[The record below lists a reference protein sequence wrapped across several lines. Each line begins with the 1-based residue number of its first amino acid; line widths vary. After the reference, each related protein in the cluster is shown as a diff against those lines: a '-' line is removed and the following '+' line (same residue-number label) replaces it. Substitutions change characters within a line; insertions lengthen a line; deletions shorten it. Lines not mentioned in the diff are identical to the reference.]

1 MKKEEL
7 NQSRNS
13 STSLLFAPQI
23 ISGIIIYSWK
33 QLFSKIVKSP
43 AKKRFDFTSFC
54 WTKIVK
60 FDSKI
65 AQLGLQRNSLRNQG
79 VFILKSNDAC
89 IHLIKKYKFS
99 LWNHDSFI
107 VQASPKRPINKR
119 FTSQKIILSTLAP
132 SLLLARHIESD
143 W

>member
-1 MKKEEL
+1 MEL
-7 NQSRNS
+7 FKRYFILIIPNPPQNS
-13 STSLLFAPQI
+13 SISLPLTPQI

-65 AQLGLQRNSLRNQG
+65 AQLGLQRNSLRN
-79 VFILKSNDAC
+79 
-89 IHLIKKYKFS
+89 
-99 LWNHDSFI
+99 HDSFI

-143 W
+143 